1 MGADEFI
8 NGKERWCLWLV
19 GISDAELNAMPKV
32 MERVKAVRAT
42 RLASSDSG
50 AHRLAE
56 RPHQFRDLNNPE
68 SYILVPLVSSERR
81 PYIPLGFYDASVIST
96 NANSIIP
103 NASLYEFGILT
114 STMHNDWMR
123 TVAGRLESRYRYSGT
138 LVYNT
143 FPWPEAS
150 DKQKQDIADLAEEVI
165 LVREEFPA
173 MTLAQLYNPETM
185 PEKLLAA
192 HQELDKAVEQLYRK
206 KPFAD
211 AFERVEF
218 LFGLY
223 EQLIEAERKQLANRP
238 ATRRARKTSNRTDA

>member
-1 MGADEFI
+1 
-8 NGKERWCLWLV
+8 
-19 GISDAELNAMPKV
+19 
-32 MERVKAVRAT
+32 
-42 RLASSDSG
+42 
-50 AHRLAE
+50 
-56 RPHQFRDLNNPE
+56 
-68 SYILVPLVSSERR
+68 
-81 PYIPLGFYDASVIST
+81 
-96 NANSIIP
+96 
-103 NASLYEFGILT
+103 
-114 STMHNDWMR
+114 MHNDWMR
-123 TVAGRLESRYRYSGT
+123 TVTGRLKSDYNYSGT

-150 DKQKQDIADLAEEVI
+150 DKQKQEIAELAEEVI

-173 MTLAQLYNPETM
+173 MTLAQLYNPESM

-223 EQLIEAERKQLANRP
+223 EQLIEAERVQLANRP
-238 ATRRARKTSNRTDA
+238 ATRRARKSNNRVTQ